1 MKNILLCIAR
11 FLDLAPS
18 EYEKK
23 MVEKIKNSY
32 SSLRVSSRGVVS
44 VSADEVINN
53 PEFQDLYPKKE
64 AINKISLKAT

>member
-18 EYEKK
+18 EAEKK
-23 MVEKIKNSY
+23 MVDKIKNSY
-32 SSLRVSSRGVVS
+32 SSLKVSNRGVVS

-53 PEFQDLYPKKE
+53 PEFQDLYPK
-64 AINKISLKAT
+64 ISEIVKRSNERN